1 LATKKE
7 LAAVDKLDKMFNESM
22 QDEDIRVAFAREL
35 ARQMLFNPNGA
46 ANSNHVSFTK
56 YSREQ
61 ITTWLQNPA
70 ANEKNLRNAS
80 IFMYLASSHYKRLL
94 QYYAGLLMWRYVIS
108 PVKFAGV
115 ETAADKDSFKRN
127 YYKAC
132 NLLEVMNVPDM
143 MRMAMLVALREGVFF
158 GVRWFDRDSSFVQ
171 KINPDI
177 CKISFV
183 QDGVFLY
190 TVDMSKINQDEL
202 YKYPPAFADMLRAS
216 QAQGAS
222 NWQEVPPDISICLK
236 ADNSITHYSIP
247 PFASVMPKLYKIA
260 DAEGRSDVAED
271 QENYKMIAGK
281 IPADKDGNPKMDFKD
296 AEQYYRMMATNIGS
310 GVGLAITPFDLEA
323 FSFDKSSTANQI
335 DKISKTVENFWQSAG
350 TSALLHGVANNTAG
364 VTKLGIKNDE
374 SYVFGMMLQAE
385 RIINRILKTELS
397 GKHKF
402 KITFLPIT
410 IFNIEDW
417 TKLYKEA
424 ASFGIGKSYYMA
436 AIGVPQYDIGGLNHI
451 ENTVLNLNKNLMP
464 LKNTYNTG
472 GGESEAGRPEADETD
487 LGDAGEATRAN
498 DTNSNR

>member
-7 LAAVDKLDKMFNESM
+7 LAAVEKLDRIYNESLK
-22 QDEDIRVAFAREL
+22 DESIRIAFAKEL
-35 ARQMLFNPNGA
+35 ARQMLFNPNQPTS
-46 ANSNHVSFTK
+46 SNNASFTK

-61 ITTWLQNPA
+61 IMNWLQNPA

-80 IFMYLASSHYKRLL
+80 VFMYLASSHYQRLL
-94 QYYAGLLMWRYVIS
+94 QYFSGLLMWRYVIS
-108 PVKFAGV
+108 PVKFGGA
-115 ETAADKDSFKRN
+115 EEDKDKESFKRN

-132 NLLEVMNVPDM
+132 NMLEVMNVPDM
-143 MRMAMLVALREGVFF
+143 MRMSMLAALREGVFY
-158 GVRWFDRDSSFVQ
+158 GVRWFDKDSSFVQ

-177 CKISFV
+177 CKITYI

-190 TVDMSKINQDEL
+190 TVDMSKIKEEEL
-202 YKYPPAFADMLRAS
+202 YKYPPVFADMLRAS

-222 NWQEVPPDISICLK
+222 SWQEVPPDISICLK
-236 ADNSITHYSIP
+236 ADSSIVHYSIP

-260 DAEGRSDVAED
+260 DAEGRSDVADD

-281 IPADKDGNPKMDFKD
+281 IPTDAEGNPKMQFTD
-296 AEQYYRMMATNIGS
+296 AEQYYRMMAANVGS

-323 FSFDKSSTANQI
+323 FSFDKSGTANQM
-335 DKISKTVENFWQSAG
+335 DKISQTVANFWQSAG

-364 VTKLGIKNDE
+364 VTKLAIKNDE
-374 SYVFGMMLQAE
+374 SYVFGIMLQAE
-385 RIINRILKTELS
+385 RLINRILKTELS

-402 KITFLPIT
+402 KISFLPIT
-410 IFNIEDW
+410 IFNIDEW

-436 AIGVPQYDIGGLNHI
+436 AIGVPQYDIAGLNHI
-451 ENTVLNLNKNLMP
+451 ENAVLNLAESLVP
-464 LKNTYNTG
+464 LKNSYNSG
-472 GGESEAGRPEADETD
+472 GDAEAGRPESAATD
-487 LGDAGEATRAN
+487 LGDAGEVTRAN